1 MYEVSQEWSTGI
13 TADARDI
20 RARIVLDG
28 STVLTDDEEIVSI
41 KIIRACNT
49 ESRFFGNAISSQMEV
64 LIYESV
70 KTESI
75 AAGMAVQ
82 AFFSLANAPSE
93 QVPAVPMRISKA
105 ERDPDAGT
113 VKLTAYD
120 ALYVA
125 DAYAADQISGIAY
138 PLSLSDYAAAA
149 AGVFGIT
156 LADTTWY
163 HAGLELS
170 APPNLSGSETVR
182 EVIARIAEA
191 AFCNAV
197 IDRAGRLAFT
207 DMRGKDAVPYTIDA
221 EQYYECTV
229 GEESGPYNT
238 LVLAR
243 LPQEDNIYREDEEA
257 VAADG
262 RKEIKIADNPF
273 LDSIRDDVIDEML
286 TAVDGVRFYAVKME
300 WRGNP
305 ALDMGDRIMMAS
317 AEEEQ
322 YGTFYGSET
331 LSYDGGLRC
340 TGETLALTET
350 ETAYKKASS
359 IKDTIRRTE
368 LAVDK
373 VNGEI
378 AGIAERVDTEITAV
392 GEQIETV
399 RAEFSATA
407 NEITQQVSNQSEQI
421 DRISGNVESVEEQL
435 ASLSV
440 TVDGVSAQTQHRGGA
455 NLLKGTA
462 AYGLDNWEADE
473 GVSLSR
479 GGAYASDV
487 RQHSAAGGGFVLPT
501 GTRLAQTVTTIPD
514 GQYCWMLRYKLTGSG
529 AQAGAVTVGA
539 AETALPPVSE
549 WTQVRGNLTASGTA
563 MDFAVECTAG
573 TLLIA
578 DMILMPGLEVSDW
591 QQAQNEI
598 MTDGMTFANGV
609 LSIGAGGEKLST
621 RIDNAS
627 FAVKNNAANK
637 YEAFFDENGSEFGK
651 TTVRGSLTV
660 DPEAR
665 AKGLVTTPDGT
676 GHVMFTVND

>member
-1 MYEVSQEWSTGI
+1 MYEASQEWNTGI

-28 STVLTDDEEIVSI
+28 AAALTDDEEIVSV

-49 ESRFFGNAISSQMEV
+49 ESRFFGNAISSKMEV
-64 LIYESV
+64 VLYESV
-70 KTESI
+70 KTEGI
-75 AAGMAVQ
+75 AAGMTVQ
-82 AFFSLANAPSE
+82 AFFALDGIASD
-93 QVPAVPMRISKA
+93 QVPAAPMRISKA

-113 VKLTAYD
+113 LTLTAYD
-120 ALYVA
+120 ALYEA
-125 DAYAADQISGIAY
+125 DAYAADRISGIVY
-138 PLSLSDYAAAA
+138 PLSLSDYAAAT

-156 LADTTWY
+156 LADTAWY
-163 HAGLELS
+163 HADLQLS

-207 DMRGKDAVPYTIDA
+207 DMRGKNAMPYLIDA
-221 EQYYECTV
+221 DQYYECTV

-257 VAADG
+257 VAANG

-273 LDSIRDDVIDEML
+273 LDGVRDDVIDEML
-286 TAVDGVRFYAVKME
+286 TAIDGVRFYAVNMD

-305 ALDMGDRIMMAS
+305 ALDTGDRIAIVS
-317 AEEEQ
+317 ANGSR
-322 YGTFYGSET
+322 YDTFYGSET

-340 TGETLALTET
+340 AGETLALTET

-359 IKDTIRRTE
+359 IKDTVRRTE

-378 AGIAERVDTEITAV
+378 AGIVERVDTEITAV

-435 ASLSV
+435 AALSV

-455 NLLKGTA
+455 NLLRGTA
-462 AYGLDNWEADE
+462 AFNLEDFATE
-473 GVSLSR
+473 GTVTLSR
-479 GGAYASDV
+479 DGTYAADV
-487 RQHSAAGGGFVLPT
+487 RRYSAAGGGFVLD
-501 GTRLAQTVTTIPD
+501 GASSLSQTAAAIPD
-514 GQYCWMLRYKLTGSG
+514 GQYCWMLRYKLLGSG
-529 AQAGAVTVGA
+529 AAAGMVLAGGT
-539 AETALPPVSE
+539 ETPLPPVSE
-549 WTQVRGNLTASGTA
+549 WTQMKGNLTASGTA
-563 MDFAVECTAG
+563 VDFAVECTSG
-573 TLLIA
+573 TLIA
-578 DMILMPGLEVSDW
+578 ADLILMPGLEVSDW

-598 MTDGMTFANGV
+598 MTDGMAFANGV
-609 LSIGAGGEKLST
+609 LSIGADGEKLST

-627 FAVKNNAANK
+627 FAVKNNASEK
-637 YEAFFDENGSEFGK
+637 YEAFFDENGAQFGK
-651 TTVRGSLTV
+651 TSVRGSLTV

-665 AKGLVTTPDGT
+665 TKGLVATPDGT
-676 GHVMFTVND
+676 GHVLFTVND

>member
-1 MYEVSQEWSTGI
+1 MYEASQEWNTGI

-28 STVLTDDEEIVSI
+28 AAALTDDEEIVSV

-49 ESRFFGNAISSQMEV
+49 ESRFFGNAISSKMEV
-64 LIYESV
+64 VLYESV
-70 KTESI
+70 KTEGI
-75 AAGMAVQ
+75 AAGMTVQ
-82 AFFSLANAPSE
+82 AFFALDGIASD
-93 QVPAVPMRISKA
+93 QVPAAPMRISKA

-113 VKLTAYD
+113 LTLTAYD
-120 ALYVA
+120 ALYEA
-125 DAYAADQISGIAY
+125 DAYAADRISGIVY
-138 PLSLSDYAAAA
+138 PLSLSDYAAAT

-156 LADTTWY
+156 LADTAWY
-163 HAGLELS
+163 HADLQLS

-207 DMRGKDAVPYTIDA
+207 DMRGKNAMPYLIDA
-221 EQYYECTV
+221 DQYYECTV

-243 LPQEDNIYREDEEA
+243 LPQEDNIYRENAEA
-257 VAADG
+257 VAANG

-273 LDSIRDDVIDEML
+273 LDGIRDDVIDEML
-286 TAVDGVRFYAVKME
+286 DALDGVRFYAVNMD

-305 ALDMGDRIMMAS
+305 ALDTGDRIAIVS
-317 AEEEQ
+317 ANGGR
-322 YGTFYGSET
+322 YDTFYGSET

-340 TGETLALTET
+340 VGETLALTET

-359 IKDTIRRTE
+359 IKDTVRRTE

-378 AGIAERVDTEITAV
+378 AGVAERVDTELSEISEQVETA
-392 GEQIETV
+392 

-462 AYGLDNWEADE
+462 AYSLDNWEASG

-487 RQHSAAGGGFVLPT
+487 RQQCAAGGGFVLPT
-501 GTRLAQTVTTIPD
+501 GAHLAQTITTIPG

-529 AQAGAVTVGA
+529 ATPGTVTVGST
-539 AETALPPVSE
+539 ETSLPPVSE
-549 WTQVRGNLTASGTA
+549 WAQAKGSLTASGTA
-563 MDFAVECTAG
+563 TDFAVHCTAG

-578 DMILMPGLEVSDW
+578 DLIVMPGLEVSDW

-598 MTDGMTFANGV
+598 LTDGMTFANGV
-609 LSIGAGGEKLST
+609 LSIGASGDNLST

-627 FAVKNNAANK
+627 FAVKNNASGK
-637 YEAFFDENGSEFGK
+637 YEAYFDENGAEFGRS
-651 TTVRGSLTV
+651 TVRGSLTV
-660 DPEAR
+660 DPETR
-665 AKGLVTTPDGT
+665 KKGLAITPDGM